1 MQGMVGVV
9 SRSGVVASMKKV
21 VIVLSLIVLVG
32 ACSFPNAFSASDR
45 KYYRSNVC
53 AQYLSPESTTPN
65 LAGRGRSCLVQS
77 RNQ

>member
-1 MQGMVGVV
+1 MKRVV
-9 SRSGVVASMKKV
+9 LLV
-21 VIVLSLIVLVG
+21 SLTLLVG

-53 AQYLSPESTTPN
+53 TQYLSPESTTPN

>member
-1 MQGMVGVV
+1 MKQ
-9 SRSGVVASMKKV
+9 VAF
-21 VIVLSLIVLVG
+21 VLSLAVLVG

-65 LAGRGRSCLVQS
+65 LAGRGKSCLVQS